1 MRFELKDN
9 HISIIQTDTDRSQLE
24 VANTML
30 QQKRSDEL
38 ERKMEALMKQL
49 GITEL

>member
-1 MRFELKDN
+1 MIFEIKDN
-9 HISIIQTDTDRSQLE
+9 HVSIIRTEQDTRQLE
-24 VANTML
+24 VANTSL

>member
-1 MRFELKDN
+1 MRFEVEGTHVN
-9 HISIIQTDTDRSQLE
+9 IIQTEQDTRQLE
-24 VANTML
+24 VANTTL

-38 ERKMEALMKQL
+38 ERKMELLMKQL